1 MREALARVKKD
12 LGPRAVILHTRTL
25 KRGGLLGFGS
35 RDVVEITA
43 TTDQRV
49 AALRKTEQAGNAR
62 THGDSKAALWHRRP
76 AGDSTGET
84 PVPQMPVPQTP
95 VPQMPVP
102 QTPVPQMPV
111 PQPGGDQT
119 PHRAVGGRTAAST
132 RIDPALRSEM
142 GEIRTM
148 VKDLLHRSE
157 AAAHPE
163 APAELIDYYTH
174 LLGQDV
180 ANELALDVVRQV
192 GESLNLSR
200 SPSGDPPSPQ
210 RVREALCK
218 VLASMLPRAAPLE
231 LTAGPRPTVV
241 AFVGPTGV
249 GKTTTIA
256 KLAANMKLRE
266 NRRVGLVTIDSY
278 RIAAVEQLKTYAQ
291 ILKVPLA
298 SVLTPQAMREAIAK
312 MSDCDLILIDT
323 AGRSQRD
330 ALRIAELG
338 EFLDAAKPDQV
349 HLVLATTTGE
359 ATISQAIERFS
370 KLGARRLIFTKVDE
384 AVGFGVILNV
394 LKKADVRLSYLTT
407 GQAVPDDIEIG
418 SAGRVAQMIV
428 GDVAAAD
435 ASAQEV
441 RPGRPAREAVLK

>member
-25 KRGGLLGFGS
+25 KRGGLFGFGS
-35 RDVVEITA
+35 RDIVEITA
-43 TTDQRV
+43 TTDERV
-49 AALRKTEQAGNAR
+49 ASLRQSARATQSRAGVQPKAGRTSAPPLERSIAANAGYLSDTQEALR
-62 THGDSKAALWHRRP
+62 HRRIALEP
-76 AGDSTGET
+76 TGET
-84 PVPQMPVPQTP
+84 LARQ
-95 VPQMPVP
+95 
-102 QTPVPQMPV
+102 
-111 PQPGGDQT
+111 
-119 PHRAVGGRTAAST
+119 AAA
-132 RIDPALRSEM
+132 DPALRSEM
-142 GEIRTM
+142 TEIRTM

-192 GESLNLSR
+192 AGMLGLSPTVR
-200 SPSGDPPSPQ
+200 GLQPSPQ

-218 VLASMLPRAAPLE
+218 VLAAMLPRAAPLE

-298 SVLTPQAMREAIAK
+298 SVLTPEAMRTAIAK

-338 EFLDAAKPDQV
+338 KFLEAAEPDQV

-359 ATISQAIERFS
+359 PTIRQAIERFS

-394 LKKADVRLSYLTT
+394 LKRADVRLSYLTT

-418 SAGRVAQMIV
+418 SAARVAQMIV
-428 GDVAAAD
+428 GDVAA
-435 ASAQEV
+435 SSEVSSQGVRRAQ
-441 RPGRPAREAVLK
+441 PDREAVLR

>member
-25 KRGGLLGFGS
+25 KRGGLFGFGA

-43 TTDQRV
+43 TLDERV
-49 AALRKTEQAGNAR
+49 AALHQSAR
-62 THGDSKAALWHRRP
+62 APANP
-76 AGDSTGET
+76 AGGAQEDARVGSTG
-84 PVPQMPVPQTP
+84 VPPPAPLKTSP
-95 VPQMPVP
+95 PREKP
-102 QTPVPQMPV
+102 
-111 PQPGGDQT
+111 
-119 PHRAVGGRTAAST
+119 RATGSRTAAPRVS
-132 RIDPALRSEM
+132 DPALRSEM
-142 GEIRTM
+142 GEIRAM

-157 AAAHPE
+157 AAAHPGS
-163 APAELIDYYTH
+163 PAELIEYYTH

-180 ANELALDVVRQV
+180 ADELALDVVRRAADAP
-192 GESLNLSR
+192 GRSR
-200 SPSGDPPSPQ
+200 SVGGRCPSPQ
-210 RVREALCK
+210 RVREELCK
-218 VLASMLPRAAPLE
+218 VLTAMLPRAAPLE
-231 LTAGPRPTVV
+231 LSAGPRPTVV

-291 ILKVPLA
+291 ILKVPIA
-298 SVLTPQAMREAIAK
+298 SILTPDEMRSAIAK

-330 ALRIAELG
+330 ASRLVELG
-338 EFLDAAKPDQV
+338 KFLEAAQPDQV

-359 ATISQAIERFS
+359 PTIREAIERFS

-394 LKKADVRLSYLTT
+394 LKQADVRLSYLTT

-418 SAGRVAQMIV
+418 SASRVAQMIV
-428 GDVAAAD
+428 GGVAPVHQSAAPDVRR
-435 ASAQEV
+435 V
-441 RPGRPAREAVLK
+441 RQDRKAILK

>member
-1 MREALARVKKD
+1 MREALVRVKKD

-25 KRGGLLGFGS
+25 KRGGLLGFGA
-35 RDVVEITA
+35 REVVEITA
-43 TTDQRV
+43 TLDDRVTAFRKNERAQADRAGVEPKTPPKPAPQLGRGQR
-49 AALRKTEQAGNAR
+49 LPTTTESQ
-62 THGDSKAALWHRRP
+62 
-76 AGDSTGET
+76 
-84 PVPQMPVPQTP
+84 
-95 VPQMPVP
+95 
-102 QTPVPQMPV
+102 
-111 PQPGGDQT
+111 
-119 PHRAVGGRTAAST
+119 TAAPALAD
-132 RIDPALRSEM
+132 RALRSEM
-142 GEIRTM
+142 GEIRVM

-192 GESLNLSR
+192 AEVLDLPGSAR
-200 SPSGDPPSPQ
+200 GVQPSPQ

-218 VLASMLPRAAPLE
+218 VLAGMLPRAAPLE
-231 LTAGPRPTVV
+231 LSAGTRPTVV

-266 NRRVGLVTIDSY
+266 NQRVGLVTIDSY

-298 SVLTPQAMREAIAK
+298 SVLTPEEMRAAIAN

-330 ALRIAELG
+330 ASRLAELG
-338 EFLDAAKPDQV
+338 KFLEAAAPDQV

-359 ATISQAIERFS
+359 PTIREAIERFS

-394 LKKADVRLSYLTT
+394 LKQADVRLSYLTT

-418 SAGRVAQMIV
+418 SASRVAQMIV
-428 GDVAAAD
+428 GDVAASPRGAAAD
-435 ASAQEV
+435 VAAPKVGRGQQGRKAV
-441 RPGRPAREAVLK
+441 RT

>member
-1 MREALARVKKD
+1 MDRTRVEPKMPPKSVPQS
-12 LGPRAVILHTRTL
+12 G
-25 KRGGLLGFGS
+25 
-35 RDVVEITA
+35 
-43 TTDQRV
+43 
-49 AALRKTEQAGNAR
+49 
-62 THGDSKAALWHRRP
+62 HGQRP
-76 AGDSTGET
+76 APAIGN
-84 PVPQMPVPQTP
+84 Q
-95 VPQMPVP
+95 
-102 QTPVPQMPV
+102 
-111 PQPGGDQT
+111 
-119 PHRAVGGRTAAST
+119 TAAPSLAD
-132 RIDPALRSEM
+132 RALRSEM

-157 AAAHPE
+157 TAAHPE

-174 LLGQDV
+174 LLSQDV
-180 ANELALDVVRQV
+180 ANELALDIVRQV
-192 GESLNLSR
+192 ADALDLRR
-200 SPSGDPPSPQ
+200 SARGVHPSPQ

-218 VLASMLPRAAPLE
+218 VLAGMLPRAAPLE
-231 LTAGPRPTVV
+231 LSAGTRPTVV

-266 NRRVGLVTIDSY
+266 NQRVGLVTIDSY

-298 SVLTPQAMREAIAK
+298 TVLTPQEMKTAIAN

-338 EFLDAAKPDQV
+338 KFLEAAAPDQV

-359 ATISQAIERFS
+359 PTIREAIDRFS

-394 LKKADVRLSYLTT
+394 LRQADIRLSYLTT

-418 SAGRVAQMIV
+418 SANRVAQMIV
-428 GDVAAAD
+428 GDVAAAP
-435 ASAQEV
+435 
-441 RPGRPAREAVLK
+441 RARLADVAAPDVNRGQQGGKAVLT